1 MKPSRSFLIFFILIT
16 ALEIAGEEL
25 GIKWLVYGCK
35 PLIMILLIVWT
46 ASHRESWQS
55 SRVVRWLFVGMVF
68 AWLGD
73 VLLMIREVDLFGPG
87 LGSFL
92 LMQVCYVLAFRQ
104 EIREGRSADAGER
117 LSGQRLL
124 LRALPFAL
132 FAGTFLSYLYTPFHQ
147 SPGTTGLWIPVIV
160 YVVCLCSM
168 AVMAAMRREVVPPAN
183 YQTVLFGAVLF
194 VLSDS
199 VIALNKFALPFA
211 GAGLVIMATYAA
223 AQYLIV
229 TGVVGL
235 AGRE

>member
-1 MKPSRSFLIFFILIT
+1 MKPSRSFLIAFTLIT
-16 ALEIAGEEL
+16 ALEILGEEL
-25 GIKWLVYGCK
+25 GIKSLVYGCK
-35 PLIMILLIVWT
+35 PLIMILLMGWT
-46 ASHRESWQS
+46 AAHRESWQN

-73 VLLMIREVDLFGPG
+73 VLLMIREVDMFGPG

-104 EIREGRSADAGER
+104 EIRESKEH

-132 FAGTFLSYLYTPFHQ
+132 FAGAFLSYLYTPFHQ
-147 SPGTTGLWIPVIV
+147 TPGTAGLWIPVIV
-160 YVVCLCSM
+160 YVTCLCSM

-183 YQTVLFGAVLF
+183 YQTVLLGAVLF

-229 TGVVGL
+229 TGVVGWNSRL
-235 AGRE
+235 I